1 VTKFTDPAYLLS
13 WAGEISKTHPFID
26 FHVHPFDVYSGDINY
41 KADPKEKGLF
51 GKGKSAYQSPVVDF
65 NESYPNQLFDKVTN
79 NPRMLQLASRLL
91 YSDTGPKVFTDQLD
105 LAGIKKALL
114 LPVSRNPGSA
124 LPMVDACVELFQ
136 HDERFHLASPFPVG
150 IPVSAL
156 QKFYDV
162 GKKEKNLRAIKIH
175 PNLCD
180 LNPLTDTGKEQIEA
194 TLVAAGKLKL
204 PVIIHGGISTGLL
217 SIDSTQN
224 GVLSRLTNINW
235 NLTSGPVIIAHAGCF
250 GLSESET
257 NSTIPILNGLMDKY
271 PHLLVDTSALNLNA
285 LLLVLTKVD
294 LTRMIFGS
302 DALYFKIW
310 RSWVTFLQALH
321 TVSAMPGDDL
331 IRIAS
336 HNPTHCLSYST
347 NSE

>member
-1 VTKFTDPAYLLS
+1 M
-13 WAGEISKTHPFID
+13 D

-41 KADPKEKGLF
+41 QADPKEEGLF
-51 GKGKSAYQSPVVDF
+51 GKGVSAYQSPEIDF
-65 NESYPNQLFDKVTN
+65 NEQYPNQLFEKVSK
-79 NPRMLQLASRLL
+79 NPRMLLLASRLL
-91 YSDTGPKVFTDQLD
+91 YSHTGPKVFTGQLD

-124 LPMVDACVELFQ
+124 MIMVDACVELFQ
-136 HDERFHLASPFPVG
+136 HDERFDLACPFPVG
-150 IPVSAL
+150 FPVNAL
-156 QKFYDV
+156 QNFYVV

-180 LNPLTDTGKEQIEA
+180 LNPLTDTGKEQIET
-194 TLVAAGKLKL
+194 TLVAAGELKL

-217 SIDSTQN
+217 STESTQN
-224 GVLSRLTNINW
+224 GLLSRLTNINW
-235 NLTSGPVIIAHAGCF
+235 NLTSSPVIIAHAGCF

-257 NSTIPILNGLMDKY
+257 NSTIPILNGLMDRN
-271 PHLLVDTSALNLNA
+271 PHLFVDTSALNFNTLQ
-285 LLLVLTKVD
+285 LVLTKVD

-321 TVSAMPGDDL
+321 TISPSPEDDL

-336 HNPTHCLSYST
+336 YNPMHCLNYST

>member
-1 VTKFTDPAYLLS
+1 VMKFTDPAYLLS

-26 FHVHPFDVYSGDINY
+26 FHVHPFDVYSGDSNY
-41 KADPKEKGLF
+41 QADPEEEGIF
-51 GKGKSAYQSPVVDF
+51 RKGKSAYQPPEIDF
-65 NESYPNQLFDKVTN
+65 NEQYPNQLFEKVTN

-91 YSDTGPKVFTDQLD
+91 YTHTGPKVFTDQLD

-124 LPMVDACVELFQ
+124 MTMVDACVELFQ
-136 HDERFHLASPFPVG
+136 HDERFHLACPFPVG
-150 IPVSAL
+150 VPVNAL
-156 QKFYDV
+156 QNFYVV

-180 LNPLTDTGKEQIEA
+180 LNPLTDKGKEQIEI
-194 TLVAAGKLKL
+194 TLIAAGELKL
-204 PVIIHGGISTGLL
+204 PIIIHGGVSTGLL
-217 SIDSTQN
+217 SRESTQN
-224 GVLSRLTNINW
+224 GVLSRLTNIDW
-235 NLTSGPVIIAHAGCF
+235 NLTSSPVIIAHAGCF

-257 NSTIPILNGLMDKY
+257 KSTIPILNGLMDKY

-321 TVSAMPGDDL
+321 TVSATPDDDL